1 MSSRIRFNDARDV
14 FETFPQLALFAPKPN
29 GFTEPLA
36 YAQALNGASPPS
48 AATAYVAHLLPR
60 REAVWWACQCV
71 SAILGDAAQDEGYR
85 LASQWARQPDD
96 AHRREALAYA
106 ESGDLKVATTFLAR
120 AAGHSGG
127 SLAAPDQPLMP
138 PAPEACAQSVN
149 AAVILAATR
158 MAPTMMLPWIRAC
171 VEAGVR
177 FAAGEPAQEIA
188 PPATRLGAPPSAPAT

>member
-1 MSSRIRFNDARDV
+1 MR
-14 FETFPQLALFAPKPN
+14 
-29 GFTEPLA
+29 
-36 YAQALNGASPPS
+36 GASPPS

-120 AAGHSGG
+120 AAGQQQRGRAEAEHGLPPLKASCAKNVPPPCARG
-127 SLAAPDQPLMP
+127 SP
-138 PAPEACAQSVN
+138 PP
-149 AAVILAATR
+149 
-158 MAPTMMLPWIRAC
+158 
-171 VEAGVR
+171 
-177 FAAGEPAQEIA
+177 
-188 PPATRLGAPPSAPAT
+188 